1 MLRRTKIVATVG
13 PATDDPDTMDRII
26 ECGMDVAR
34 VNFSH
39 GDFDM
44 HKQRVTTIRDH
55 SKKQDR
61 YVGIMVD
68 LQGPKI
74 RIEGFKQGPIDL
86 NNGQRFILDTELGK
100 EDGDQERVG
109 VSYKE
114 LIQDVKPDDVLLLDD
129 GNIVM
134 TVQKLEKHE
143 IHCIVNS
150 GGKLSDHKG
159 LNLQGGGLTAGAL
172 TKKDLEDIKSAAKLE
187 ADYLAVSFVR
197 TAEDVRQARWLLEA
211 AGGEARIVAK
221 IERAE
226 AIEHIDDIIEASDVI
241 MIARGDL
248 GVEIGDAE
256 LPGVQKEV
264 IRRARFANCVVITA
278 THMMQSMVENPQPT
292 RAEVLDVANAVMD
305 GTDAV
310 MLSAET
316 AIGKYPAAVVERM
329 AAICAGAERQRVV
342 MESTHRLDAKFES
355 IEEAVA
361 MAAMYT
367 ANHHAVTAIVA
378 MTESGRTAKW
388 MSRIS
393 SGLPI
398 FAMSRQLATLRRVT
412 MYRGVY
418 PIFFDVQEGK
428 RSDQA
433 QNEVLSELHRLGVV
447 DKGDAVIVTQG
458 ELTGIV
464 GGTNSMKILI
474 V

>member
-1 MLRRTKIVATVG
+1 MLRRTKIVATLG
-13 PATDDPDTMDRII
+13 PATDDIEDLDRLI
-26 ECGMDVAR
+26 ESGMDVAR

-39 GDFDM
+39 GDFET
-44 HKQRVTTIRDH
+44 HRQRVTNIRER
-55 SKKQDR
+55 SKAQDR

-74 RIEGFKQGPIDL
+74 RIRGFAQGSVELREGQEFV
-86 NNGQRFILDTELGK
+86 LDTVLG
-100 EDGDQERVG
+100 EQDGDGTRVG
-109 VSYKE
+109 VTYE
-114 LIQDVKPDDVLLLDD
+114 ALVQDVKQGDMLLLDD
-129 GNIVM
+129 GNIAMQVEAVENS
-134 TVQKLEKHE
+134 T
-143 IHCIVNS
+143 IHCRVVN
-150 GGKLSDHKG
+150 GGVLSDNKG

-172 TKKDLEDIKSAAKLE
+172 TKKDLEDIKAAARLE

-197 TAEDVRQARWLLEA
+197 NAEDVRQARWLLEA
-211 AGGEARIVAK
+211 AGGAARIVAK
-221 IERAE
+221 IERAD
-226 AIEHIDDIIEASDVI
+226 AMQHIDEIMSASDVV

-256 LPGVQKEV
+256 LPGVQKDI
-264 IRRARFANCVVITA
+264 IRRAREVNCLVITA

-316 AIGKYPAAVVERM
+316 AVGRYPVETVRRM
-329 AAICAGAERQRVV
+329 AEICIGAERQRVTMV
-342 MESTHRLDAKFES
+342 SSHRLDTQFES
-355 IEEAVA
+355 IEESVA

-367 ANHHAVTAIVA
+367 ANHHDVSAIVA

-412 MYRGVY
+412 LYRGVY
-418 PIFFDVQEGK
+418 PIYFDIQDGQ
-428 RSDQA
+428 RGDQA
-433 QNEVLSELHRLGVV
+433 QSDVLSELLRRGMVE
-447 DKGDAVIVTQG
+447 KGEAVIVTQG

-464 GGTNSMKILI
+464 GGTNSMKVLT

>member
-1 MLRRTKIVATVG
+1 M
-13 PATDDPDTMDRII
+13 
-26 ECGMDVAR
+26 
-34 VNFSH
+34 
-39 GDFDM
+39 
-44 HKQRVTTIRDH
+44 
-55 SKKQDR
+55 
-61 YVGIMVD
+61 
-68 LQGPKI
+68 
-74 RIEGFKQGPIDL
+74 
-86 NNGQRFILDTELGK
+86 LDTGLG
-100 EDGDQERVG
+100 EHDGDNTQVG
-109 VSYKE
+109 VSYKN
-114 LIQDVKPDDVLLLDD
+114 LIQDVKPEDVLLLDD

-134 TVQKLEKHE
+134 KVDRIDHNRVYCTV
-143 IHCIVNS
+143 IN
-150 GGKLSDHKG
+150 GGVLSDNKG

-172 TKKDLEDIKSAAKLE
+172 TKKDLQDIEFASRLE

-211 AGGEARIVAK
+211 AGGQARIVSK
-221 IERAE
+221 IERAD
-226 AIEHIDDIIEASDVI
+226 AIEHIDEIIEASDVI

-256 LPGVQKEV
+256 LPGMQKEI
-264 IRRARFANCVVITA
+264 IRRARTANCIVITA

-316 AIGKYPAAVVERM
+316 AIGKYPVAVVERM
-329 AAICAGAERQRVV
+329 ASICAGAERQRSTQV
-342 MESTHRLDAKFES
+342 STHRLEIEFET

-361 MAAMYT
+361 MASMYT
-367 ANHHAVTAIVA
+367 ANHYDVRAIVA

-412 MYRGVY
+412 LYRGVY
-418 PIFFDVQEGK
+418 PIYFDIKDGQRG
-428 RSDQA
+428 DQA
-433 QNEVLSELHRLGVV
+433 QSDVLKELLRLEVVN
-447 DKGDAVIVTQG
+447 KGEAVIVTQG

-464 GGTNSMKILI
+464 GGTNSMTIL
-474 V
+474 VV

>member
-13 PATDDPDTMDRII
+13 PATDDVDIMDGLI
-26 ECGMDVAR
+26 ESGMDVAR

-39 GDFDM
+39 GDFDT
-44 HKQRVTTIRDH
+44 HKERVLAIRER
-55 SKKQDR
+55 SKHQDR
-61 YVGIMVD
+61 YVGVMVD

-74 RIEGFKQGPIDL
+74 RVEGFKQGSVDL
-86 NNGQRFILDTELGK
+86 KDGQSFILDTELGK
-100 EDGDQERVG
+100 QEGDNERVG

-114 LIQDVKPDDVLLLDD
+114 LIQDVKPEDVLLLDD

-134 TVQKLEKHE
+134 TVEKLEKHE
-143 IHCIVNS
+143 IHCTVTS

-197 TAEDVRQARWLLEA
+197 TAEDIRQARWLLEA

-221 IERAE
+221 IERAD
-226 AIEHIDDIIEASDVI
+226 AIEQIDDIIEASDVI

-264 IRRARFANCVVITA
+264 IRRARSANCVVITA
-278 THMMQSMVENPQPT
+278 THMMQSMVEHLQPT

-316 AIGKYPAAVVERM
+316 AIGKYPVEVVARM
-329 AAICAGAERQRVV
+329 ADICAGAERQHVTMV
-342 MESTHRLDAKFES
+342 STHRIDAQFET

-367 ANHHAVTAIVA
+367 ANHHAVSAIVA
-378 MTESGRTAKW
+378 MTESGTTAKW

-418 PIFFDVQEGK
+418 PIFFNIKEGQ
-428 RSDQA
+428 RGDEA
-433 QNEVLSELHRLGVV
+433 QSEVLSELNRLGVV
-447 DKGDAVIVTQG
+447 AKGDAVIVTQG

-464 GGTNSMKILI
+464 GGTNSMKVLI

>member
-13 PATDDPDTMDRII
+13 PATDNVEVLDELIGN
-26 ECGMDVAR
+26 GMDVAR

-39 GDFDM
+39 GDFPT
-44 HKQRVTTIRDH
+44 HQVRVETIRDR
-55 SKKQDR
+55 SKTQDR

-74 RIEGFKQGPIDL
+74 RIEGFKEGAVVLED
-86 NNGQRFILDTELGK
+86 GQSFILDTELPPK
-100 EDGDQERVG
+100 EGDKDRVG
-109 VSYKE
+109 VTYKE
-114 LIQDVKPDDVLLLDD
+114 LIQDVDQNDVLLLDD
-129 GNIVM
+129 GNIMM
-134 TVQKLEKHE
+134 TVEKLEKHQ
-143 IHCIVNS
+143 IYCIVNN
-150 GGKLSDHKG
+150 GGLLSDNKG

-187 ADYLAVSFVR
+187 ADYLAISFVR

-211 AGGEARIVAK
+211 AGGQARIVSK

-226 AIEHIDDIIEASDVI
+226 AVEHIDEIIDASDVI

-248 GVEIGDAE
+248 GVEIGNAE
-256 LPGVQKEV
+256 LPGVQKDI
-264 IRRARFANCVVITA
+264 IRRARFANCIVITA

-316 AIGKYPAAVVERM
+316 AIGKYPALVVKRM
-329 AAICAGAERQRVV
+329 ASICAGAERQRATMV
-342 MESTHRLDAKFES
+342 STHRMEAQFET

-367 ANHHAVTAIVA
+367 ANHYDVRAIVA

-398 FAMSRQLATLRRVT
+398 FAMSRQTTTLRRVT
-412 MYRGVY
+412 LYRGVY
-418 PIFFDVQEGK
+418 PIFFDIQEGQ
-428 RSDQA
+428 RGDEA
-433 QNEVLSELHRLGVV
+433 QSEVLDELHRLGVV
-447 DKGDAVIVTQG
+447 EKGDAVIVTQG

>member
-13 PATDDPDTMDRII
+13 PATDDPDTMDHII
-26 ECGMDVAR
+26 ESGMDVAR

-39 GDFDM
+39 GDFDT
-44 HKQRVTTIRDH
+44 HKQRVASIREC
-55 SKKQDR
+55 SKNQDR

-74 RIEGFKQGPIDL
+74 RVEGFKQGSIVLED
-86 NNGQRFILDTELGK
+86 GQQFILDTELGK
-100 EDGDQERVG
+100 EDGDAERVG

-134 TVQKLEKHE
+134 TVQKLEKHA
-143 IHCIVNS
+143 IRCIVNS

-172 TKKDLEDIKSAAKLE
+172 TKKDLEDIKFAAKLE
-187 ADYLAVSFVR
+187 TDYLAVSFVR

-226 AIEHIDDIIEASDVI
+226 ALDHIDEIIEASDVI

-264 IRRARFANCVVITA
+264 IRRARSANCVVITA
-278 THMMQSMVENPQPT
+278 THMMQSMIEHLQPT

-316 AIGKYPAAVVERM
+316 AIGKYPAAVVARM

-342 MESTHRLDAKFES
+342 MESTHRMDAKFES

-378 MTESGRTAKW
+378 MTESGTTAKW

-418 PIFFDVQEGK
+418 PIYFDVQEGQ
-428 RSDQA
+428 RSDEA

-464 GGTNSMKILI
+464 GGTNSMKIL
-474 V
+474 VV

>member
-13 PATDDPDTMDRII
+13 PATDDVEVLDELIKN
-26 ECGMDVAR
+26 GMDVAR

-39 GDFDM
+39 GEYAT
-44 HKQRVTTIRDH
+44 HETRVETIRER
-55 SKKQDR
+55 SKVQDR

-74 RIEGFKQGPIDL
+74 RIEGFKEGSVVLED
-86 NNGQRFILDTELGK
+86 GQTFVLDTELGPK
-100 EDGDQERVG
+100 DGDETQVG
-109 VSYKE
+109 VTYKS
-114 LIQDVKPDDVLLLDD
+114 LIQDVNPNDVLLLDD
-129 GNIVM
+129 GNIMM
-134 TVQKLEKHE
+134 TVEKLEKHK
-143 IHCIVNS
+143 IFCTVNN
-150 GGKLSDHKG
+150 GGMLSNQKG
-159 LNLQGGGLTAGAL
+159 LNMQGGGLTAGAL

-211 AGGEARIVAK
+211 AGGQARIVSK

-226 AIEHIDDIIEASDVI
+226 GVDHIDDIIEASDVV

-248 GVEIGDAE
+248 GVEIGNAE
-256 LPGVQKEV
+256 LPGVQKD
-264 IRRARFANCVVITA
+264 IISRARSENCIVITA

-316 AIGKYPAAVVERM
+316 AIGKYPALVVERM
-329 AAICAGAERQRVV
+329 ASICAGAERQRATMV
-342 MESTHRLDAKFES
+342 STHRMEAQFET

-367 ANHHAVTAIVA
+367 ANHYDVRAIVA

-398 FAMSRQLATLRRVT
+398 FAMSRQTTTLRRVT
-412 MYRGVY
+412 LYRGVY
-418 PIFFDVQEGK
+418 PIFFDIKEGQ

-433 QNEVLSELHRLGVV
+433 QSEVLDELHRLGVV
-447 DKGDAVIVTQG
+447 NKGDAVIVTQG